1 MSILTDSIME
11 HSTVYLQIAYLL
23 HLQETETTV
32 RKNLLQNLT
41 NRQLKA
47 IIEVAKRILNGV
59 INPMRRD
66 VQVFERRRLLLRTLC
81 SNNVSS
87 SRKKTLLR
95 RFHSFIPILLR
106 PVYLIPTIL
115 DQLKTR
121 REE

>member
-1 MSILTDSIME
+1 ME
-11 HSTVYLQIAYLL
+11 HSTVYLQITYLL
-23 HLQETETTV
+23 HLQESGTTV
-32 RKNLLQNLT
+32 RKYLLQNLT

-66 VQVFERRRLLLRTLC
+66 VQVFERRRLLLHTLC
-81 SNNVSS
+81 SNDVSYGH
-87 SRKKTLLR
+87 KKTLLR

-106 PVYLIPTIL
+106 TVYLIPTIL
-115 DQLKTR
+115 DELRTK